1 MAIKPRDMAKMI
13 DHTNLNPT
21 ATVED
26 IKKLCEEA
34 SEYEF
39 ASVCVHPI
47 YVPLSAKLLE
57 ENSVKVCT
65 VVGFPLGA
73 NTTETKAFE
82 TRNAIRVG
90 AQEIDMVMNIGAFKS
105 GAYELFQ
112 ADIKAVVDA
121 TKKAGVSSDII
132 VKVILETCYLNEE
145 EIVKACEIAKSAG
158 ADFVKTSTG
167 FGSYG
172 ARVEDVSLMRKT
184 VGRDVGVKAA
194 GGIKNFDQALEMLDA
209 GANRIGASSG
219 VAIVTGNENEDD
231 EDGDE

>member
-13 DHTNLNPT
+13 DHTNLSPT
-21 ATVED
+21 STVDD

-34 SEYEF
+34 KEHEF
-39 ASVCVHPI
+39 ASVCVNPI

-57 ENSVKVCT
+57 ESSVKVCT

-73 NTTETKAFE
+73 NTTEVKSYE
-82 TRNAIRVG
+82 TRNAIKNG

-105 GAYELFQ
+105 GAYEIFK

-132 VKVILETCYLNEE
+132 VKVILETCFLDEE
-145 EIVKACEIAKSAG
+145 EIVKACEIVKDSG

-167 FGSYG
+167 FGDYG
-172 ARVEDVSLMRKT
+172 ARVEDVSIMRKT
-184 VGRDVGVKAA
+184 VGRDIGVKAS
-194 GGIKNFDQALEMLDA
+194 GGIKNFEQALEMLDA

-219 VAIVTGNENEDD
+219 VTIVTDD
-231 EDGDE
+231 EE

>member
-13 DHTNLNPT
+13 DHTNLSPT
-21 ATVED
+21 STVDD

-34 SEYEF
+34 KEHEF
-39 ASVCVHPI
+39 ASVCVNPI

-57 ENSVKVCT
+57 ESSVKVCT

-73 NTTETKAFE
+73 NTTEVKSYE
-82 TRNAIRVG
+82 TRNAIKNG

-105 GAYELFQ
+105 GAYEIFK
-112 ADIKAVVDA
+112 ADIKAVVGA

-132 VKVILETCYLNEE
+132 VKVILETCFLDEE
-145 EIVKACEIAKSAG
+145 EIVKACEIVKDSG

-167 FGSYG
+167 FGDYG
-172 ARVEDVSLMRKT
+172 ARVEDVSIMRKT
-184 VGRDVGVKAA
+184 VGRDIGVKAS
-194 GGIKNFDQALEMLDA
+194 GGIKNFEQALEMLDA

-219 VAIVTGNENEDD
+219 VTIVTDD
-231 EDGDE
+231 EE

>member
-13 DHTNLNPT
+13 DHTNLSPT
-21 ATVED
+21 STVDD

-34 SEYEF
+34 KEHEF
-39 ASVCVHPI
+39 ASVCVNPI
-47 YVPLSAKLLE
+47 YVPLAAKLLE
-57 ENSVKVCT
+57 KSSVKVCT

-73 NTTETKAFE
+73 NTTEVKSYE
-82 TRNAIRVG
+82 TRNAIKNG

-105 GAYELFQ
+105 GAYEIFK

-132 VKVILETCYLNEE
+132 VKVILECCYLDEE
-145 EIVKACEIAKSAG
+145 EIVKACEIAKDAG

-167 FGSYG
+167 FGDYG
-172 ARVEDVSLMRKT
+172 ARVEEVSIMRKT
-184 VGRDVGVKAA
+184 VGRDVGVKAS
-194 GGIKNFDQALEMLDA
+194 GGIKNFEQALEMLDA

-219 VAIVTGNENEDD
+219 VTIVTDD
-231 EDGDE
+231 EE

>member
-13 DHTNLNPT
+13 DHTNLSPT
-21 ATVED
+21 ATVDD

-34 SEYEF
+34 KEHEF
-39 ASVCVHPI
+39 ASVCVNPI
-47 YVPLSAKLLE
+47 YVPLAAKMLE
-57 ENSVKVCT
+57 DSSVKVCT

-73 NTTETKAFE
+73 NTTEVKSYE
-82 TRNAIRVG
+82 TRNAIKNG

-105 GAYELFQ
+105 GAYEIFK

-132 VKVILETCYLNEE
+132 VKVILECCYLDEE
-145 EIVKACEIAKSAG
+145 EIVKACEIAKDAG

-167 FGSYG
+167 FGDYG
-172 ARVEDVSLMRKT
+172 ARVEEVSIMRKT
-184 VGRDVGVKAA
+184 VGRDVGVKAS
-194 GGIKNFDQALEMLDA
+194 GGIKNFEQALEMLDA

-219 VAIVTGNENEDD
+219 VTIVTDD
-231 EDGDE
+231 EE

>member
-1 MAIKPRDMAKMI
+1 MAKMI

-34 SEYEF
+34 KEHEF
-39 ASVCVHPI
+39 ASVCVNPI

-57 ENSVKVCT
+57 ESSVKVCT

-73 NTTETKAFE
+73 NTTETKSFE
-82 TRNAIRVG
+82 TRNAIKNG

-105 GAYELFQ
+105 EAYEIFKS
-112 ADIKAVVDA
+112 DIKAVVDA
-121 TKKAGVSSDII
+121 TKTAGVTSDII
-132 VKVILETCYLNEE
+132 VKVILETCYLDEE
-145 EIVKACEIAKSAG
+145 EIVKACETAKDAG
-158 ADFVKTSTG
+158 VDFVKTSTG

-184 VGRDVGVKAA
+184 VGRDVGVKAS
-194 GGIKNFDQALEMLDA
+194 GGIKNFEDALNMLDA

-219 VAIVTGNENEDD
+219 VEIVTDEED
-231 EDGDE
+231 

>member
-13 DHTNLNPT
+13 DHTNLSPT
-21 ATVED
+21 AAVDE

-34 SEYEF
+34 KEHEF
-39 ASVCVHPI
+39 ASVCVNPI

-57 ENSVKVCT
+57 ESSVKVCT

-73 NTTETKAFE
+73 NTTEVKSYE
-82 TRNAIRVG
+82 TRNAIKNG

-105 GAYELFQ
+105 GAYEIFK

-132 VKVILETCYLNEE
+132 VKVILECCYLDEE
-145 EIVKACEIAKSAG
+145 EIVKACEIAKDAG
-158 ADFVKTSTG
+158 VDFVKTSTG
-167 FGSYG
+167 FGDYG
-172 ARVEDVSLMRKT
+172 ARVEDVSIMRKT
-184 VGRDVGVKAA
+184 VGRDVGVKAS
-194 GGIKNFDQALEMLDA
+194 GGIKNFEQALEMLDA

-219 VAIVTGNENEDD
+219 VTIVTDD
-231 EDGDE
+231 EE

>member
-34 SEYEF
+34 SEHEF
-39 ASVCVHPI
+39 ASVCVNPI

-57 ENSVKVCT
+57 ESSVKVCT

-73 NTTETKAFE
+73 NTTETKSFE
-82 TRNAIRVG
+82 TRNAIKNG

-105 GAYELFQ
+105 GAYEIFKS
-112 ADIKAVVDA
+112 DIKAVVDA
-121 TKKAGVSSDII
+121 TKTAGVTSDII

-145 EIVKACEIAKSAG
+145 EIVKACEIAKDAG
-158 ADFVKTSTG
+158 VDFVKTSTG
-167 FGSYG
+167 FGDYG
-172 ARVEDVSLMRKT
+172 AREEDVSLMRKT
-184 VGRDVGVKAA
+184 VGRDVGVKAS
-194 GGIKNFDQALEMLDA
+194 GGIKNFEDALKMLDA

-219 VAIVTGNENEDD
+219 VTIVTD
-231 EDGDE
+231 EEE

>member
-34 SEYEF
+34 KEHEF
-39 ASVCVHPI
+39 ASVCVNPI

-57 ENSVKVCT
+57 ESSVKVCT

-73 NTTETKAFE
+73 NTTETKSFE
-82 TRNAIRVG
+82 TRNAIKNG

-105 GAYELFQ
+105 GAYEIFKS
-112 ADIKAVVDA
+112 DIKAVVDA
-121 TKKAGVSSDII
+121 TKTAGVTSDII
-132 VKVILETCYLNEE
+132 VKVILETCYLDEE
-145 EIVKACEIAKSAG
+145 EIVKACEIAKDG
-158 ADFVKTSTG
+158 GVDFVKTSTG

-184 VGRDVGVKAA
+184 VGRDVGVKAS
-194 GGIKNFDQALEMLDA
+194 GGIKNFEDALKMLDA

-219 VAIVTGNENEDD
+219 VTIVTD
-231 EDGDE
+231 EEE

>member
-1 MAIKPRDMAKMI
+1 MAKMI

-34 SEYEF
+34 KEHEF
-39 ASVCVHPI
+39 ASVCVNPI

-57 ENSVKVCT
+57 ESSVKVCT

-73 NTTETKAFE
+73 NTTETKSFE
-82 TRNAIRVG
+82 TRNAIKNG

-105 GAYELFQ
+105 GAYEIFKS
-112 ADIKAVVDA
+112 DIKAVVDA
-121 TKKAGVSSDII
+121 TKTAGVTSDII
-132 VKVILETCYLNEE
+132 VKVILETCYLDEE
-145 EIVKACEIAKSAG
+145 EIVKACEIAKDG
-158 ADFVKTSTG
+158 GVDFVKTSTG

-184 VGRDVGVKAA
+184 VGRDVGVKAS
-194 GGIKNFDQALEMLDA
+194 GGIKNFEDALKMLDA

-219 VAIVTGNENEDD
+219 VTIVTD
-231 EDGDE
+231 EEE

>member
-13 DHTNLNPT
+13 DHTNLSPT
-21 ATVED
+21 STVDD

-34 SEYEF
+34 KEHEF
-39 ASVCVHPI
+39 ASVCVNPI

-57 ENSVKVCT
+57 ESSVKVCT

-73 NTTETKAFE
+73 NTTEVKSYE
-82 TRNAIRVG
+82 TRNAIKNG

-105 GAYELFQ
+105 GAYEIFK
-112 ADIKAVVDA
+112 ADIKAVVDD

-132 VKVILETCYLNEE
+132 VKVILETCFLDEE
-145 EIVKACEIAKSAG
+145 EIVKACEIVKDSG

-167 FGSYG
+167 FGDYG
-172 ARVEDVSLMRKT
+172 ARVEDVSIMRKT
-184 VGRDVGVKAA
+184 VGRDIGVKAS
-194 GGIKNFDQALEMLDA
+194 GGIKNFEQALEMLDA

-219 VAIVTGNENEDD
+219 VTIVTDD
-231 EDGDE
+231 EE

>member
-1 MAIKPRDMAKMI
+1 VVLKMAIKPRDMAKMI

-21 ATVED
+21 ATVDD

-34 SEYEF
+34 KEHEF
-39 ASVCVHPI
+39 ASVCVNPI
-47 YVPLSAKLLE
+47 YVPLAAKMLE
-57 ENSVKVCT
+57 ESSVKVCT

-73 NTTETKAFE
+73 NTTEVKSYE
-82 TRNAIRVG
+82 TRNAIKNG

-105 GAYELFQ
+105 GAYEIFK

-132 VKVILETCYLNEE
+132 VKVILETCFLDEE
-145 EIVKACEIAKSAG
+145 EIVKACEIAKEAG

-167 FGSYG
+167 FGDYG
-172 ARVEDVSLMRKT
+172 ARVEDVSIMRKT
-184 VGRDVGVKAA
+184 VGRDVGVKAS
-194 GGIKNFDQALEMLDA
+194 GGIKNFEQALEMLDA

-219 VAIVTGNENEDD
+219 VTIVTDD
-231 EDGDE
+231 EE